1 MLFGCEWVGEPLSG
15 RTDVN
20 VLLRHVAEVLLAEA
34 LWVRGHRLWQRDRDA
49 CLVAL
54 QDFFAA
60 EVAAVGDDI
69 EIRCFQSCLRLL
81 GYMCKL
87 CPVTPDIR
95 HLMRDD
101 QMVFGVDGDLDIVAD
116 NA

>member
-1 MLFGCEWVGEPLSG
+1 VGEPLSS

-20 VLLRHVAEVLLAEA
+20 VLLRHVAKVLLAEA
-34 LWVRGHRLWQRDRDA
+34 LWVRGHRLWQRDHDA
-49 CLVAL
+49 CFVAL

-60 EVAAVGDDI
+60 EVAAVSDNI
-69 EIRCFQSCLRLL
+69 EIGSFKCCLRLL

-87 CPVTPDIR
+87 RPVAPDVG

-101 QMVFGVDGDLDIVAD
+101 QMVFGVDGNLDVVAD
-116 NA
+116 DT